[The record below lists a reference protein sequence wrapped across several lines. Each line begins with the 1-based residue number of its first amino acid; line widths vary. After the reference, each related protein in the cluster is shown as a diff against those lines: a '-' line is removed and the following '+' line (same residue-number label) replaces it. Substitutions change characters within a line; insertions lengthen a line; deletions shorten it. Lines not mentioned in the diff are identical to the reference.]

1 MNSVPNLHRYF
12 GFFALVLQLFS
23 VAPADEQL
31 EMARSNGVIS
41 PEGFDEYREGL
52 KYFQSLPVLEDTIEV
67 ESNSRRSET
76 PADLNRWLNNMIAH
90 HQFTATE
97 VRLATGISQEQAEL
111 EVRNR
116 ETLLRNLS
124 EQAKQVEEK
133 YGVARVLPYP
143 GGRHPR

>member
-76 PADLNRWLNNMIAH
+76 PADLNRWLDNMIAH